1 MKASSSS
8 VGGKGKGDPI
18 KSTISFSLFFTA
30 TLNPNSRLLSVLHHL
45 PERGKKFRG
54 REGRE
59 GRLQR
64 VRTSLMRDRGRARE
78 EAFSISRRLSKRE
91 RRGVS
96 TEKRE
101 RERRGEGGR
110 EEGRRNAWPSLPS
123 SSRAAKSGR
132 NKEEAGR
139 GEGLSR
145 IQATGAR
152 RGERGTEART
162 PNPTRDQGV
171 VCAEGGKLLR
181 KSEAYGGRTEE
192 PKGGTVEVKL
202 IVPTVSP
209 SSLYRPNASLRQPR
223 M

>member
-1 MKASSSS
+1 MRDAKGGTESFTGIQFPKSPLSNFLE
-8 VGGKGKGDPI
+8 GFIFQQRRRGKGGSNKI
-18 KSTISFSLFFTA
+18 YNLSLFFTA
-30 TLNPNSRLLSVLHHL
+30 TLNPNSRLLSVLHRL

-54 REGRE
+54 RKGRE

-64 VRTSLMRDRGRARE
+64 VRTSLMRDRGRAKE

-139 GEGLSR
+139 GRDLVASKQQERGGGKEER
-145 IQATGAR
+145 R
-152 RGERGTEART
+152 RGRLIPRETKVWCVLRGGNFSASQRHTVDAQRS
-162 PNPTRDQGV
+162 PR
-171 VCAEGGKLLR
+171 
-181 KSEAYGGRTEE
+181 EE
-192 PKGGTVEVKL
+192 Q
-202 IVPTVSP
+202 S
-209 SSLYRPNASLRQPR
+209 R
-223 M
+223 

>member
-1 MKASSSS
+1 MQREEQKASLEFSFQKALSPTSLKASSSS
-8 VGGKGKGDPI
+8 IGRKGKGDPI
-18 KSTISFSLFFTA
+18 KSTISLSLFFTA
-30 TLNPNSRLLSVLHHL
+30 TLNPNSRLLPIRHRL

-54 REGRE
+54 RKGRE

-64 VRTSLMRDRGRARE
+64 VRTSLMRDRGRAKE
-78 EAFSISRRLSKRE
+78 EAFSISRRLSKRG

-101 RERRGEGGR
+101 REKREGGR

-162 PNPTRDQGV
+162 PNPKRDQGV
-171 VCAEGGKLLR
+171 VCAEGWGNFSASQR
-181 KSEAYGGRTEE
+181 HTVDTQRSPREE
-192 PKGGTVEVKL
+192 Q
-202 IVPTVSP
+202 S
-209 SSLYRPNASLRQPR
+209 R
-223 M
+223 